1 MEKLAEYRKA
11 IASVIAP
18 GIIVAI
24 AFLNENSDGG
34 TTVTLPEWLQI
45 ALAILGT
52 GTIVA
57 AVPNALTATQKLA
70 IAEAPTHL
78 VGKSETHPAARAFR
92 ARIGDKHKIA
102 NPDQYPVAD
111 VQAARARAGLGP
123 VD

>member
-70 IAEAPTHL
+70 IAEAPVNL
-78 VGKSETHPAARAFR
+78 VGKSVTYPVSSKLRRRA
-92 ARIGDKHKIA
+92 GDAHKIA
-102 NPDQYPVAD
+102 NPHLYPVAD

-123 VD
+123 V

>member
-57 AVPNALTATQKLA
+57 AVPNALTTKQQEQVWVKAKDMIALGELA
-70 IAEAPTHL
+70 PI
-78 VGKSETHPAARAFR
+78 
-92 ARIGDKHKIA
+92 KITST
-102 NPDQYPVAD
+102 D
-111 VQAARARAGLGP
+111 VQAARARAGLP
-123 VD
+123 PQ